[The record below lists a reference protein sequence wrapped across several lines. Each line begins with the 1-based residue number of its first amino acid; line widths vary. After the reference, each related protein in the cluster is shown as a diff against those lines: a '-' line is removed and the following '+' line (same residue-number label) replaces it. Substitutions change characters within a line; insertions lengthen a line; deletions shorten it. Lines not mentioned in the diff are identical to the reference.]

1 MNITRFGAR
10 GSERPAIITPDGQRR
25 DCSSLVRDWDGA
37 SLANQAVE
45 GLRAMP
51 AERLLALP
59 PVPPEERWASCV
71 ARPGKVVCVGL
82 NYADHAAE
90 AKLPVP
96 SEPILFM
103 KATTAV
109 CGPYDDVQMPPAAT
123 KLDWEVELGVIIG
136 QEARHLSSLAAATAC
151 IAGYCVV
158 HDVSER
164 AFQIERGGQWTK
176 GKSCDTFCPVGPWC
190 RSADAMPDVQALD
203 MRLSVNGIRR
213 QNGSTR
219 TMIFPPAFLVQYISG
234 FMTLE
239 PGDLI
244 STGTPPGVAMGM
256 AVPQWLQRGDV
267 VELEIDGLG
276 RQCQRIA

>member
-1 MNITRFGAR
+1 
-10 GSERPAIITPDGQRR
+10 
-25 DCSSLVRDWDGA
+25 
-37 SLANQAVE
+37 
-45 GLRAMP
+45 MP
-51 AERLLALP
+51 VERLLGLP
-59 PVPPEERWASCV
+59 AVAADERWAPCV

-136 QEARHLSSLAAATAC
+136 QEARQLTSLAASAAC

-176 GKSCDTFCPVGPWC
+176 GKSCDTFCPIGPWC
-190 RSADAMPDVQALD
+190 STADEMPNVLGLG
-203 MRLSVNGIRR
+203 MRLSVNGITR

-219 TMIFPPAFLVQYISG
+219 TMIFPPDFLVQYISG

-239 PGDLI
+239 PGDVI
-244 STGTPPGVAMGM
+244 STGTPPGVALGM
-256 AVPQWLQRGDV
+256 AIPQWLQRGDV

-276 RQCQRIA
+276 KQRQRIA